1 MDTPEKKSEFAKRVL
16 FGTSKAAAA
25 DKQAAG
31 STRSG
36 SQSSTSSAP
45 GPGVLSTPGTPA
57 KAGLGNGET
66 PSAAAAILF
75 MGIVVCYLAWMKD
88 GGSRTSRGD

>member
-16 FGTSKAAAA
+16 FGASKATAAA

-45 GPGVLSTPGTPA
+45 GPGVLSIPGTPA
-57 KAGLGNGET
+57 KTGPSNGET
-66 PSAAAAILF
+66 ASAAAPAAGFHFLF
-75 MGIVVCYLAWMKD
+75 LFD
-88 GGSRTSRGD
+88 GWFVQACFR